1 MRAEEAGVM
10 LDFSSKF
17 FLVSPSAQDT
27 GRGLMRKSRFFFPSF
42 FWDGPPL
49 YRKTKAKE
57 HLKNRKRGKK
67 KERREEKK
75 KKSSF
80 RLSHTKRKKSESS
93 LCTPSLSSLSL
104 SLGSAQRYTYT
115 QLTDRDIFFPLS
127 RNNNRRKRRED
138 RRFKPSSPPR
148 RKTRLTAEPPWL
160 CSRPRRS
167 PRSRRAPTPA

>member
-1 MRAEEAGVM
+1 
-10 LDFSSKF
+10 
-17 FLVSPSAQDT
+17 
-27 GRGLMRKSRFFFPSF
+27 MRKSRFFPSF
-42 FWDGPPL
+42 FFGTDLLFPANQG
-49 YRKTKAKE
+49 KE
-57 HLKNRKRGKK
+57 ALKKPKGQK

-80 RLSHTKRKKSESS
+80 RLSHIKRKKNESS

>member
-1 MRAEEAGVM
+1 M

-17 FLVSPSAQDT
+17 FLVSPSDPRY
-27 GRGLMRKSRFFFPSF
+27 GPRIDEKISFFCLPSF
-42 FWDGPPL
+42 LGRDLPL
-49 YRKTKAKE
+49 PQNQGKGALKKPKE
-57 HLKNRKRGKK
+57 GQKKGEERGE
-67 KERREEKK
+67 KEEELFSSFSHQKK
-75 KKSSF
+75 KKRKFSLYSF
-80 RLSHTKRKKSESS
+80 S
-93 LCTPSLSSLSL
+93 LFSLSL
-104 SLGSAQRYTYT
+104 SWFRTKIYIYT